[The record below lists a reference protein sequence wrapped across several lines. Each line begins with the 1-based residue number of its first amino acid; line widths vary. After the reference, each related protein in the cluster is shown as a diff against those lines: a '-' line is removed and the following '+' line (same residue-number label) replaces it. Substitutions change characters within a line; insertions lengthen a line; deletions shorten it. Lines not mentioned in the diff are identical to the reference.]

1 MAITVKV
8 VCYKSKVLSNNESPL
23 MLRVTKDRKL
33 KYVSLGISVKPEH
46 WDFSKN
52 QPKADCPNRE
62 FIELMIAEKLKAYNS
77 TIIELKATNQEFTST
92 SLVDKVDGGNTL
104 IRKTV
109 NDIFT
114 EHLQRLENEKRRG
127 YMLSVRYVYNSLIN
141 FNKHLNITFSEIDV
155 AWLKRYE
162 SWLRSRGVSQN
173 TIGIHFRTLRVLFN
187 VAIEQNAVKEEHY
200 PFKSFKVSKL
210 HEETAH
216 RALSKEHIERILNFK
231 ATDAYMR
238 FAIDIFAFTYYSG
251 GINLTDIANLT
262 ADNIIADKLIY
273 KRQKTGKLIK
283 IPLQDK
289 AKDLIDKYRYPDN
302 RYLFPI
308 FSDLHQTE
316 AQKKFRIHKVMSKIN
331 KRLKIIG
338 KELGIPITL
347 TTYVARH
354 SQATVMKRAGV
365 STAVIREIMGH
376 SSERV
381 TQIYLDSFDNEQ
393 VNNALK
399 SL

>member
-1 MAITVKV
+1 
-8 VCYKSKVLSNNESPL
+8 
-23 MLRVTKDRKL
+23 MLRVTKDRKR
-33 KYVSLGISVKPEH
+33 KYVSLGISVNPEH

-52 QPKADCPNRE
+52 QPKSDCPNRE

-77 TIIELKATNQEFTST
+77 TIIELKATNQDFTST
-92 SLVDKVDGGNTL
+92 SLVDKVDGGNSL
-104 IRKTV
+104 VRKTV
-109 NDIFT
+109 NDLFE

-141 FNKHLNITFSEIDV
+141 FNKHLNIPFAEIDV

-173 TIGIHFRTLRVLFN
+173 TIGIHFRTLRVLYN
-187 VAIEQNAVKEEHY
+187 LAIEEKAVKEELY

-210 HEETAH
+210 HEETAK
-216 RALSKEHIERILNFK
+216 RALSKENVERIISFPP
-231 ATDAYMR
+231 TDDYMR
-238 FAIDIFAFTYYSG
+238 FAIDLFAFTYYSG
-251 GINLTDIANLT
+251 GINFTDIANLT
-262 ADNIIADKLIY
+262 ESNIIADKLIY

-289 AKDLIDKYRYPDN
+289 AKLLIEKYRTPDN
-302 RYLFPI
+302 PYLFPI
-308 FSDLHQTE
+308 FSTLHKTE
-316 AQKKFRIHKVMSKIN
+316 AQKKFRIHKVMAKVN

-338 KELGIPITL
+338 KELGIPIKL

-393 VNNALK
+393 VDNALK

>member
-1 MAITVKV
+1 
-8 VCYKSKVLSNNESPL
+8 
-23 MLRVTKDRKL
+23 MLRVTKDRKR
-33 KYVSLGISVKPEH
+33 KYVSLGISVNPEH

-52 QPKADCPNRE
+52 QPKSDCPNRE

-77 TIIELKATNQEFTST
+77 TIIELKATNQDFTST
-92 SLVDKVDGGNTL
+92 SLVDKVDGGNSL
-104 IRKTV
+104 VRKTV
-109 NDIFT
+109 NDLFE

-141 FNKHLNITFSEIDV
+141 FNKHLNIPFAEIDV

-173 TIGIHFRTLRVLFN
+173 TIGIHFRTLRVLYN
-187 VAIEQNAVKEEHY
+187 LAIEEKAVKEELY

-210 HEETAH
+210 HEETAK
-216 RALSKEHIERILNFK
+216 RALSKENVERIISFPP
-231 ATDAYMR
+231 TDDYMR
-238 FAIDIFAFTYYSG
+238 FAIDLFAFTYYSG

-262 ADNIIADKLIY
+262 ESNIIADKLIY

-283 IPLQDK
+283 IPLQDRTK
-289 AKDLIDKYRYPDN
+289 LLIEKYRTPDN
-302 RYLFPI
+302 PYLFPI
-308 FSDLHQTE
+308 FSTLHKTE
-316 AQKKFRIHKVMSKIN
+316 AQKKFRIHKVMAKVN

-338 KELGIPITL
+338 KELGIPIKL

-393 VNNALK
+393 VDNALK

>member
-1 MAITVKV
+1 
-8 VCYKSKVLSNNESPL
+8 
-23 MLRVTKDRKL
+23 MLRVTKDRKR
-33 KYVSLGISVKPEH
+33 KYVSLGISVNPEH
-46 WDFSKN
+46 WDFLKN
-52 QPKADCPNRE
+52 QPKSDCPNRE

-77 TIIELKATNQEFTST
+77 TIIELKATNQDFTSS
-92 SLVDKVDGGNTL
+92 SLVDKVDGGNSL
-104 IRKTV
+104 VRKTV
-109 NDIFT
+109 NDLFV

-141 FNKHLNITFSEIDV
+141 FNKHLNIPFAEIDV

-173 TIGIHFRTLRVLFN
+173 TIGIHFRTLRVLYN
-187 VAIEQNAVKEEHY
+187 LAIEEKAVKEELY

-210 HEETAH
+210 HEETAK
-216 RALSKEHIERILNFK
+216 RALSKENVERIISFPP
-231 ATDAYMR
+231 ADDYMR
-238 FAIDIFAFTYYSG
+238 FAIDLFAFTYYSG

-262 ADNIIADKLIY
+262 ESNIIADKLIY

-283 IPLQDK
+283 IPLQEK
-289 AKDLIDKYRYPDN
+289 AKQLIEKYRIPDN
-302 RYLFPI
+302 PYLFPI
-308 FSDLHQTE
+308 FSTLHKTE
-316 AQKKFRIHKVMSKIN
+316 AQKKFRIHKVMAKVN

-338 KELGIPITL
+338 KELDIPIIL

-393 VNNALK
+393 VDNALK

>member
-1 MAITVKV
+1 
-8 VCYKSKVLSNNESPL
+8 
-23 MLRVTKDRKL
+23 MLRVTKDRKR
-33 KYVSLGISVKPEH
+33 KYVSLGISVNPEH

-52 QPKADCPNRE
+52 QPKSDCPNRE

-77 TIIELKATNQEFTST
+77 TIIELKATNQDFTSS
-92 SLVDKVDGGNTL
+92 SLVDNVDGGNSL
-104 IRKTV
+104 VRKTV
-109 NDIFT
+109 NDLFV

-141 FNKHLNITFSEIDV
+141 FNKHLNIPFAEIDV

-162 SWLRSRGVSQN
+162 SWLRSRGVAQN
-173 TIGIHFRTLRVLFN
+173 TIGIHFRTLRVLYN
-187 VAIEQNAVKEEHY
+187 LAIEEKAVKEELY

-210 HEETAH
+210 HEETAK
-216 RALSKEHIERILNFK
+216 RALSKENVERIISFPP
-231 ATDAYMR
+231 TDDYMR
-238 FAIDIFAFTYYSG
+238 FAIDLFAFTYYSG

-262 ADNIIADKLIY
+262 ESNIIADKLIY

-283 IPLQDK
+283 IPLQEK
-289 AKDLIDKYRYPDN
+289 AKQLIEKYRTSDSP
-302 RYLFPI
+302 YLFPI
-308 FSDLHQTE
+308 FSTLHKTE
-316 AQKKFRIHKVMSKIN
+316 AQKKFRIHKVMAKVN

-338 KELGIPITL
+338 NELSIPITL

-393 VNNALK
+393 VDNALK

>member
-1 MAITVKV
+1 
-8 VCYKSKVLSNNESPL
+8 
-23 MLRVTKDRKL
+23 MLRVTKDRKR
-33 KYVSLGISVKPEH
+33 KYVSLGISVNPEH

-52 QPKADCPNRE
+52 QPKSDCPNRE

-77 TIIELKATNQEFTST
+77 TIIELRATNQDFTSS
-92 SLVDKVDGGNTL
+92 SLVDKVDGGNSL
-104 IRKTV
+104 VRKTV
-109 NDIFT
+109 NDLFV

-141 FNKHLNITFSEIDV
+141 FNKHLNIPFAEIDV
-155 AWLKRYE
+155 SWLKRYE
-162 SWLRSRGVSQN
+162 SWLRSREVSQN
-173 TIGIHFRTLRVLFN
+173 TIGIHFRTLRVLYN
-187 VAIEQNAVKEEHY
+187 LAIEEKAVKEELY

-210 HEETAH
+210 HEETAK
-216 RALSKEHIERILNFK
+216 RALSKENVERIISFPP
-231 ATDAYMR
+231 TDDYMR

-262 ADNIIADKLIY
+262 ESNIIADKLIY

-289 AKDLIDKYRYPDN
+289 AKQLIERYRTSDN
-302 RYLFPI
+302 PYLFPI
-308 FSDLHQTE
+308 FSTLHKTE
-316 AQKKFRIHKVMSKIN
+316 AQKKFRIHKVMAKVN

-338 KELGIPITL
+338 KELGIPIIL

-393 VNNALK
+393 VDNALK

>member
-1 MAITVKV
+1 MSTTVNV

-23 MLRVTKDRKL
+23 MLRVTKDRKR
-33 KYVSLGISVKPEH
+33 KYVSLGISVNPEH

-109 NDIFT
+109 NNIFT

-289 AKDLIDKYRYPDN
+289 AKDLIDKYRCPDN

>member
-1 MAITVKV
+1 
-8 VCYKSKVLSNNESPL
+8 
-23 MLRVTKDRKL
+23 MLRVTKDRKR
-33 KYVSLGISVKPEH
+33 KYVSLGISVNPEH

-52 QPKADCPNRE
+52 QPKSDCPNRE

-77 TIIELKATNQEFTST
+77 TIIELKATNQDFTST
-92 SLVDKVDGGNTL
+92 SLVDKVDGGNSL
-104 IRKTV
+104 VRKTV
-109 NDIFT
+109 NDLFV

-141 FNKHLNITFSEIDV
+141 FNKHLNIPFAEIDV
-155 AWLKRYE
+155 TWLKRYE
-162 SWLRSRGVSQN
+162 SWLRSRGVAQN
-173 TIGIHFRTLRVLFN
+173 TIGIHFRTLRVLYN
-187 VAIEQNAVKEEHY
+187 IAIEEKAVKEELY

-210 HEETAH
+210 HEETAK
-216 RALSKEHIERILNFK
+216 RALSKEYVEMIISFQP
-231 ATDAYMR
+231 TDDYMR
-238 FAIDIFAFTYYSG
+238 FAIDLFAFTYYSG

-262 ADNIIADKLIY
+262 ESNIIGNKLIY

-283 IPLQDK
+283 IPLQEK
-289 AKDLIDKYRYPDN
+289 ALLLIEKYRKADN
-302 RYLFPI
+302 PYLFPI
-308 FSDLHQTE
+308 FSSLHKTE
-316 AQKKFRIHKVMSKIN
+316 AQKKYRIHKVMAKVN

>member
-1 MAITVKV
+1 
-8 VCYKSKVLSNNESPL
+8 
-23 MLRVTKDRKL
+23 MLRVTKDRKR
-33 KYVSLGISVKPEH
+33 KYVSLGISVNPEH

-52 QPKADCPNRE
+52 QPKSDCPNRE

-77 TIIELKATNQEFTST
+77 TIIELKATNQDFTST
-92 SLVDKVDGGNTL
+92 SLVDKVDGGNSL
-104 IRKTV
+104 VRKTV
-109 NDIFT
+109 NDLFV

-141 FNKHLNITFSEIDV
+141 FNKHLNIPFAEIDV

-173 TIGIHFRTLRVLFN
+173 TIGIHFRTLRVLYN
-187 VAIEQNAVKEEHY
+187 LAIEEKAVKEELY

-210 HEETAH
+210 HEETAK
-216 RALSKEHIERILNFK
+216 RALSKENVERIISFPP
-231 ATDAYMR
+231 TDDYMR
-238 FAIDIFAFTYYSG
+238 FAIDLFAFTYYSG

-262 ADNIIADKLIY
+262 ESNIIADKLIY

-289 AKDLIDKYRYPDN
+289 AKLLIEKYRTPDN
-302 RYLFPI
+302 PYLFPI
-308 FSDLHQTE
+308 FSTLHKTE
-316 AQKKFRIHKVMSKIN
+316 AQKKFRIHKVMAKVN

-338 KELGIPITL
+338 KELGIPIKL

-393 VNNALK
+393 VDNALK

>member
-289 AKDLIDKYRYPDN
+289 AKDLIDKYRCPDN

>member
-1 MAITVKV
+1 
-8 VCYKSKVLSNNESPL
+8 
-23 MLRVTKDRKL
+23 MLRVTKDRKR
-33 KYVSLGISVKPEH
+33 KYVSLGISVNPEH

-52 QPKADCPNRE
+52 QPKSDCPNRE

-77 TIIELKATNQEFTST
+77 TIIELKATNQDFTST
-92 SLVDKVDGGNTL
+92 SLVDKVDGGNSL
-104 IRKTV
+104 VRKTV
-109 NDIFT
+109 NDLFV

-141 FNKHLNITFSEIDV
+141 FNKHLNIPFAKIDV

-173 TIGIHFRTLRVLFN
+173 TIGIHFRTLRVLYN
-187 VAIEQNAVKEEHY
+187 LAIEEKAVKEELY

-210 HEETAH
+210 HEETAK
-216 RALSKEHIERILNFK
+216 RALSKENVERIISFK
-231 ATDAYMR
+231 PTDDYMR
-238 FAIDIFAFTYYSG
+238 FAIDLFAFTYYAG

-262 ADNIIADKLIY
+262 ESNIIADKLIY

-283 IPLQDK
+283 IPIQEK
-289 AKDLIDKYRYPDN
+289 AKLLIEKYRTPDN
-302 RYLFPI
+302 PYLFPI
-308 FSDLHQTE
+308 FSTLHKTE
-316 AQKKFRIHKVMSKIN
+316 AQKKFRIHKVMAKVN

-338 KELGIPITL
+338 KELGIPIIL

-393 VNNALK
+393 VNSALQ

>member
-1 MAITVKV
+1 
-8 VCYKSKVLSNNESPL
+8 
-23 MLRVTKDRKL
+23 MLRVTKDRKR
-33 KYVSLGISVKPEH
+33 KYVSLGISVNPEH

-52 QPKADCPNRE
+52 QPKSDCPNRE

-77 TIIELKATNQEFTST
+77 TIIELKATNQDFTST
-92 SLVDKVDGGNTL
+92 SLVDKVDGGNSL
-104 IRKTV
+104 VRKTV
-109 NDIFT
+109 NDLFV

-127 YMLSVRYVYNSLIN
+127 YMLSVRYVYNSLVN
-141 FNKHLNITFSEIDV
+141 FNKHLNIPFSEIDV

-173 TIGIHFRTLRVLFN
+173 TIGIHFRTLRVLYN
-187 VAIEQNAVKEEHY
+187 LAIEEKAVKEELY

-210 HEETAH
+210 HEETAK
-216 RALSKEHIERILNFK
+216 RALSKENVERIISFK
-231 ATDAYMR
+231 PTDDYMR
-238 FAIDIFAFTYYSG
+238 FAIDLFAFTYYAG

-262 ADNIIADKLIY
+262 ESNIIADKLIY

-283 IPLQDK
+283 IPIQEK
-289 AKDLIDKYRYPDN
+289 AKLLIEKYRTPDN
-302 RYLFPI
+302 PYLFPI
-308 FSDLHQTE
+308 FSTLHKTE
-316 AQKKFRIHKVMSKIN
+316 AQKKFRIHKVMAKVN

-338 KELGIPITL
+338 KELGIPIIL

-393 VNNALK
+393 VDNALK

>member
-1 MAITVKV
+1 
-8 VCYKSKVLSNNESPL
+8 
-23 MLRVTKDRKL
+23 
-33 KYVSLGISVKPEH
+33 
-46 WDFSKN
+46 
-52 QPKADCPNRE
+52 
-62 FIELMIAEKLKAYNS
+62 
-77 TIIELKATNQEFTST
+77 
-92 SLVDKVDGGNTL
+92 
-104 IRKTV
+104 
-109 NDIFT
+109 
-114 EHLQRLENEKRRG
+114 
-127 YMLSVRYVYNSLIN
+127 MLSVRYVYNSLIN
-141 FNKHLNITFSEIDV
+141 FNKHLNIPFAEIDV

-173 TIGIHFRTLRVLFN
+173 TIGIHFRTLRVLYN
-187 VAIEQNAVKEEHY
+187 LAIEERAVKEELY

-210 HEETAH
+210 HEETAK
-216 RALSKEHIERILNFK
+216 RALSKENVERIISFPP
-231 ATDAYMR
+231 ADDYMR
-238 FAIDIFAFTYYSG
+238 FAIDLFAFTYYSG
-251 GINLTDIANLT
+251 GINLTDIANLIES
-262 ADNIIADKLIY
+262 NIIADKLIY

-289 AKDLIDKYRYPDN
+289 AKQLIEKYRTPDN
-302 RYLFPI
+302 PYLFPI
-308 FSDLHQTE
+308 FSTLHKTE
-316 AQKKFRIHKVMSKIN
+316 AQKKFRIHKVMAKVN

-393 VNNALK
+393 VDNALK

>member
-1 MAITVKV
+1 
-8 VCYKSKVLSNNESPL
+8 
-23 MLRVTKDRKL
+23 MLRVTKDRKRR
-33 KYVSLGISVKPEH
+33 YVSLGISLNPEH

-62 FIELMIAEKLKAYNS
+62 YIELIIAEKLKAYNS
-77 TIIELKATNQEFTST
+77 TIIELRATNQDFTSS
-92 SLVDKVDGGNTL
+92 SLVDKVDGGNL
-104 IRKTV
+104 SVRKTV
-109 NDIFT
+109 NEIFQ
-114 EHLQRLENEKRRG
+114 EYLQRLENEKRRG

-141 FNKHLNITFSEIDV
+141 FNRHLNIPFAEIDV

-162 SWLRSRGVSQN
+162 SWLRSRGAAQN
-173 TIGIHFRTLRVLFN
+173 TIGIHFRTLRVLYN
-187 VAIEQNAVKEEHY
+187 IAIEEKAVKEELY

-210 HEETAH
+210 HEETAK
-216 RALSKEHIERILNFK
+216 RALSKNDVDRILNFTP
-231 ATDAYMR
+231 TDAYMR

-262 ADNIIADKLIY
+262 ESNIIADKLIY

-283 IPLQDK
+283 IPLQPK
-289 AKDLIDKYRYPDN
+289 AKGLIEKYRNPDSS
-302 RYLFPI
+302 YLFPI

-316 AQKKFRIHKVMSKIN
+316 AQKKFRIHKVMAKIN
-331 KRLKIIG
+331 KRLKLIG
-338 KELGIPITL
+338 KKLDIPITL

-393 VNNALK
+393 VDNALK
-399 SL
+399 SLL